1 MKAILSVLFT
11 FFSFV
16 SIAQIS
22 ADSGKIEQ
30 TRIASISRF
39 QLIDYFATAREQ
51 KIPAKRG
58 DLIVLQDEERR
69 LYYGIVDTVRS
80 LNSIRIVL
88 YPKANQRELVEASY
102 DDLYYLKAA
111 NSKVETVLKKKE
123 PEPDYVE
130 ELARKEQQI
139 RQQDLKINQA
149 AMYIENAGS
158 DYETAD
164 ILRYVSQASIVLGT
178 ALTSI
183 GSYSGGSTLQT
194 TGGILVASSLVTGI
208 SSIVYRF
215 RGHNKLKTAGATL
228 RR

>member
-11 FFSFV
+11 FFSLV

-30 TRIASISRF
+30 TRIVSISRF
-39 QLIDYFATAREQ
+39 QTIDYFASAREQ
-51 KIPAKRG
+51 KLPARKG

-88 YPKANQRELVEASY
+88 YPKANQRELVEAAY
-102 DDLYYLKAA
+102 DDLYYLKAG
-111 NSKVETVLKKKE
+111 NSKVETVLQKKE

-130 ELARKEQQI
+130 ELARKDQQI
-139 RQQDLKINQA
+139 KQQDLKINQA
-149 AMYIENAGS
+149 AIYLENAGQ
-158 DYETAD
+158 DYETGD
-164 ILRYVSQASIVLGT
+164 ILRYVSQASFVLGT
-178 ALTSI
+178 AFTSI
-183 GSYSGGSTLQT
+183 GSLSSGSTLQT
-194 TGGILVASSLVTGI
+194 AGGILIGSSLVTGI